1 MDIVRFKLQVS
12 NPFVVIW
19 ASKFEP
25 IQTSKWRNLA
35 AGELFWKIRDP
46 GTHRSVLQAAVCLA
60 VIVLCSEK
68 SDSLLGI
75 LPLLPEEV
83 PKRDDHPCDD
93 CSWRLARDFPCVTME
108 VKWSS
113 KDGCWLWS
121 LREHP
126 LLYKYRRIS
135 DTSTSCQQNAS
146 REFAALSVEQL
157 GKSCMTGRLDLARSR
172 WYTQDYTS
180 Y

>member
-1 MDIVRFKLQVS
+1 MIYIYIYYMDIVRFKLQVS

-93 CSWRLARDFPCVTME
+93 CS
-108 VKWSS
+108 
-113 KDGCWLWS
+113 
-121 LREHP
+121 
-126 LLYKYRRIS
+126 
-135 DTSTSCQQNAS
+135 
-146 REFAALSVEQL
+146 
-157 GKSCMTGRLDLARSR
+157 
-172 WYTQDYTS
+172 
-180 Y
+180 

>member
-1 MDIVRFKLQVS
+1 MWMFELTNTRSSSTNYGKKAKRHTDIHIYIYIHNRLLRVCVYVYIYNCMFMIIYIVYGHSTIQATGEQSIRGYMGL
-12 NPFVVIW
+12 
-19 ASKFEP
+19 KFEP

-35 AGELFWKIRDP
+35 AGELSWKIRDP

-93 CSWRLARDFPCVTME
+93 CC
-108 VKWSS
+108 
-113 KDGCWLWS
+113 
-121 LREHP
+121 
-126 LLYKYRRIS
+126 
-135 DTSTSCQQNAS
+135 
-146 REFAALSVEQL
+146 
-157 GKSCMTGRLDLARSR
+157 
-172 WYTQDYTS
+172 
-180 Y
+180 